1 MSIVHFLNVN
11 EGSCSIIVHNS
22 GHVTAI
28 DVSNAAPEETVA
40 EAALARLGKMELG
53 ARGNFNQK
61 KYPVNPVTYM
71 KSYGISSIFRYI
83 QTHPDMDHMDG
94 IGALFD
100 QFAPINF
107 WDTNNR
113 KVIGSDSWSSGRYS
127 QEDWKFY
134 QALRKGTVA
143 GGPKRLALLA
153 GAEGKYF
160 NVAADGRKGGDGLY
174 VLAPTKEL
182 LATANRTEEYN
193 NCSYVILYRT
203 GDSANCIWRRFTRP
217 DMGVY
222 FGRTLRQDVSNVDL
236 LIEPHHGRKSGR
248 SHEFLDALRPSLTL
262 FRNARSEHLAY
273 AAWNYGELPF
283 ITNNQANCIVT
294 DINNTSINVFVTNET
309 FARAKKPRERF
320 MMRSIR
326 VGIFFRSSRC

>member
-1 MSIVHFLNVN
+1 
-11 EGSCSIIVHNS
+11 
-22 GHVTAI
+22 
-28 DVSNAAPEETVA
+28 
-40 EAALARLGKMELG
+40 MELG

-71 KSYGISSIFRYI
+71 KSHGISSIFRYI

-113 KVIGSDSWSSGRYS
+113 KVISSDSWNSGCYS

-134 QALRKGTVA
+134 QTLRKGTVA

-174 VLAPTKEL
+174 VLAPTQEL

-193 NCSYVILYRT
+193 DCSYVILYCMGDRRIVFG
-203 GDSANCIWRRFTRP
+203 GDSH
-217 DMGVY
+217 D
-222 FGRTLRQDVSNVDL
+222 RTWEFILDEFSQDVTNVDL
-236 LIEPHHGRKSGR
+236 LIAPHHGRKSGR
-248 SHEFLDALRPSLTL
+248 SYEFLDALRPSLTL
-262 FRNARSEHLAY
+262 FGNARSEHLAY
-273 AAWNYGELPF
+273 AAWNNKKLPF
-283 ITNNQANCIVT
+283 ITNNQANCIVA

-309 FARAKKPRERF
+309 FARAKNEGTFYDKINKSWYIC
-320 MMRSIR
+320 SIKQMLKGSGCS
-326 VGIFFRSSRC
+326 VNGELGQWLYPEMSAIALFGGYYQQCG